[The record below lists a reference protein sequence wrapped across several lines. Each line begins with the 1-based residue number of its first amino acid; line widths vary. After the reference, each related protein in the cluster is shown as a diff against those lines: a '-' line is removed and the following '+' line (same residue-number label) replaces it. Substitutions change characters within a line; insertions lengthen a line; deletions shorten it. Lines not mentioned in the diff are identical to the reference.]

1 MSAHELTLPVEHPLL
16 HALRIDPD
24 RRVVER
30 VDVAHDAVA
39 TLLRSERI
47 DTVEFIAG
55 HCLVIDDGGSTDGD
69 PNRFSFTDGPT
80 RPFFGQALIL
90 AVEHGSWTSTTLD
103 PKALRERIVWE
114 VWDRDEERYV
124 AWPIPSSSAGSKLR
138 SRKKDHRLTALK

>member
-1 MSAHELTLPVEHPLL
+1 MSEHEPTPPLAPAL
-16 HALRIDPD
+16 LEALRIDPD

-69 PNRFSFTDGPT
+69 PNRFSFADGPN

-90 AVEHGSWTSTTLD
+90 GVEHGGWASATLD

-124 AWPIPSSSAGSKLR
+124 AWPIPTSSARSSLR

>member
-1 MSAHELTLPVEHPLL
+1 MSEHEPTPPLAPAL
-16 HALRIDPD
+16 LEALRIDPD

-69 PNRFSFTDGPT
+69 PNRFSFADGPT

-124 AWPIPSSSAGSKLR
+124 AWPIPSSSARSGLR
-138 SRKKDHRLTALK
+138 SRKKDHRLPALK

>member
-1 MSAHELTLPVEHPLL
+1 MSEHELTLPLEHPLL

-39 TLLRSERI
+39 TLLRSDRI
-47 DTVEFIAG
+47 DTVEFIAD
-55 HCLVIDDGGSTDGD
+55 HYLVIDDGGSTDGD
-69 PNRFSFTDGPT
+69 PYRFRFADGPT

-124 AWPIPSSSAGSKLR
+124 AWPLPSSSARSGLR
-138 SRKKDHRLTALK
+138 SRKKDHRLPALK

>member
-1 MSAHELTLPVEHPLL
+1 MSDHELTLPVEQHLL
-16 HALRIDPD
+16 QVLRIDPD

-69 PNRFSFTDGPT
+69 PSRFSFADGPS

-90 AVEHGSWTSTTLD
+90 GVEHGGWASSTLD